1 MPPQLVPASVG
12 EKLQNRSNPNQIA
25 HQTAP
30 DSFTVSDSVQ
40 GTISHHKGN
49 IYTPYA
55 AQAAFNSHSSKARKE
70 SPPVAADKP
79 A

>member
-1 MPPQLVPASVG
+1 MLVPATVG
-12 EKLQNRSNPNQIA
+12 EKLQNRSNPNQVA
-25 HQTAP
+25 HQAAP
-30 DSFTVSDSVQ
+30 DSFTVTDSLQ
-40 GTISHHKGN
+40 GTISHHNGN

-70 SPPVAADKP
+70 STPVATEKP